1 MTSVADAVVRARVTS
16 EVKDQASAILKGMG
30 LTTSD
35 AIRMMLVQVVA
46 EKSLPFEVKYPNLE
60 TQKALEASRAGET
73 TSFSSLDAMFAD
85 LNDDKSAP
93 QTPQTFRPFAACD
106 LS

>member
-1 MTSVADAVVRARVTS
+1 MTTVADAVVRARVTS

-46 EKSLPFEVKYPNLE
+46 EKTLPFEIKYPNPE
-60 TQKALEASRAGET
+60 TQNAIEAARAGET
-73 TSFSSLDAMFAD
+73 TAFSSVDAMFDD
-85 LNDDKSAP
+85 LNDE
-93 QTPQTFRPFAACD
+93 
-106 LS
+106 